1 MCFSSL
7 SFLFRE
13 FQKYGKSAYTFR
25 DSIRDVNDLLLS
37 AFRTKRSG
45 KFNPSLFSRK
55 DLSAT
60 GHVFA
65 LARVFHSSLSSESST
80 MIEFFIALTLP
91 DSGNVSGFALR
102 RLAFLSVVREIVDLT
117 LTFLS
122 SLVKNDRVS
131 LQKSIQLIDNV
142 TSLFAQ

>member
-1 MCFSSL
+1 
-7 SFLFRE
+7 
-13 FQKYGKSAYTFR
+13 
-25 DSIRDVNDLLLS
+25 
-37 AFRTKRSG
+37 
-45 KFNPSLFSRK
+45 
-55 DLSAT
+55 
-60 GHVFA
+60 
-65 LARVFHSSLSSESST
+65 

-131 LQKSIQLIDNV
+131 LQKSIQLIRFHLSCRYELVCTVNRAGVWRTPDGGA
-142 TSLFAQ
+142 SPEYG